1 MIDAVVA
8 RLKAQVPDLGNRVEE
23 AAFLAKLL
31 SEGRMPQGAT
41 AIVVPMGKQG
51 GKSETGAGFY
61 HQEFTATIG
70 VLLVADVHDQTGKRA
85 LERLGPLIMEVIT
98 ALAGWAPG
106 AELGV
111 FRLARDRMATMN
123 KGRLIYQIDMSI
135 TDQLRITT

>member
-8 RLKAQVPDLGNRVEE
+8 RLKAEVPDLGNRVEE

-31 SEGRMPQGAT
+31 SEGRMPQGST
-41 AIVVPMGKQG
+41 AIVIPTRLQG
-51 GKSETGAGFY
+51 GKSATGAGFF
-61 HQEFTATIG
+61 HQDFTETIA

-85 LERLGPLIMEVIT
+85 LERLQPLIIEVIS

-106 AELGV
+106 NEIGV
-111 FRLARDRMATMN
+111 FNFSRGALASMS
-123 KGRLIYQIDMSI
+123 KGRLVYQIEMSI